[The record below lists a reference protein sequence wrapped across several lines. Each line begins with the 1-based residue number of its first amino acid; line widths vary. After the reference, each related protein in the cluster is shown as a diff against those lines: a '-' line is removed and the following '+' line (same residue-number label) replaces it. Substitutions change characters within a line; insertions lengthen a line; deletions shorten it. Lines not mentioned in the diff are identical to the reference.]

1 MLKEKLKSVR
11 VRLFLTLCVVVIAL
25 VICLIAVNSL
35 VLENFY
41 IYSKTNTIKELYNKI
56 NDYYEEPNLDISLE
70 TELKKVAFRN
80 NFDILIKADTDLIL
94 FSTNKDFLSNITA
107 VESKTKTPFEE
118 RKNLLYSDEKMTI
131 RKIDDTSNSLN
142 YILLYGKL
150 DNGYSLYI
158 RIPIAPIEESVRISN
173 TTLVTIGVITI
184 LISAFA
190 ASVISRKFTKPI
202 LQLNDITKK
211 MAKLD
216 FEQKYRINDSDDE
229 INELGR
235 NINTMSDKLEAT
247 IKQLRETNSE
257 LEKDIEEKSK
267 IDEMRKQFISDV
279 SHELKT
285 PIALIQGYSE
295 GLLENVNTDDESRKF
310 YAEVI
315 LDESNKMDVLVKQLL
330 ELMKLEY
337 GKREFTDEK
346 FDVVEL
352 INEVIRKCNVMLEE
366 NHIQVIFNEKEPIYA
381 YADDFYIEQV
391 MTNYFTN
398 AIKHAKEVN
407 GEKQIKIT
415 IQNVNDKIKF
425 LNEVA
430 NILSKIENNMEREVY
445 IDKISLEYKVSKE
458 AIYAEVNKKLYG
470 NSQTE
475 KKLERPVTTIREVKQ
490 DVAEKEVD
498 EKTKKTES
506 LIIYLLINYPDKSF
520 VRLESIVKNNLIK
533 MEKNKLI
540 INKLYEE
547 HGKGNINIES
557 IIDLFEDENIVNYL
571 SGIMSSNFEIT
582 DVDKCIDD
590 VILTYKKEI
599 LLKKRND
606 IMNKLNS
613 QNTITKDEVANLEEE
628 LNSVIIQL
636 AKIK

>member
-11 VRLFLTLCVVVIAL
+11 IRLFLTLCVVVITL

-56 NDYYEEPNLDISLE
+56 NNYYEEPNLDISLE
-70 TELKKVAFRN
+70 TELKKAAFRN

-94 FSTNKDFLSNITA
+94 FSTNKDFLSNITSI
-107 VESKTKTPFEE
+107 ENKTKTHFEE

-173 TTLVTIGVITI
+173 TTLVTIGAITI

-190 ASVISRKFTKPI
+190 ASLISRKFTKPI

-211 MAKLD
+211 MANLD

-235 NINTMSDKLEAT
+235 NINTMSDKLEST

-285 PIALIQGYSE
+285 PIALIQGYAE
-295 GLLENVNTDDESRKF
+295 GLIENVNTDDESRKF

-337 GKREFTDEK
+337 GKREFTDKK

-366 NHIQVIFNEKEPIYA
+366 NHIQVIFDEKEPIYA

-398 AIKHAKEVN
+398 AIKHAKEIN

-415 IQNVNDKIKF
+415 IQNVNDKIRVTVF
-425 LNEVA
+425 NTG
-430 NILSKIENNMEREVY
+430 
-445 IDKISLEYKVSKE
+445 DKIPEEDLTRIWGRFYKVDDSRNRE
-458 AIYAEVNKKLYG
+458 
-470 NSQTE
+470 NSGSGIG
-475 KKLERPVTTIREVKQ
+475 L
-490 DVAEKEVD
+490 
-498 EKTKKTES
+498 
-506 LIIYLLINYPDKSF
+506 
-520 VRLESIVKNNLIK
+520 SIVKAIQNNYQN
-533 MEKNKLI
+533 EYGVQN
-540 INKLYEE
+540 
-547 HGKGNINIES
+547 
-557 IIDLFEDENIVNYL
+557 L
-571 SGIMSSNFEIT
+571 SNGVEF
-582 DVDKCIDD
+582 
-590 VILTYKKEI
+590 YF
-599 LLKKRND
+599 D
-606 IMNKLNS
+606 IS
-613 QNTITKDEVANLEEE
+613 TK
-628 LNSVIIQL
+628 
-636 AKIK
+636 

>member
-70 TELKKVAFRN
+70 TELKRVAFRN

-247 IKQLRETNSE
+247 IKQLRET
-257 LEKDIEEKSK
+257 KS
-267 IDEMRKQFISDV
+267 
-279 SHELKT
+279 LKR
-285 PIALIQGYSE
+285 I
-295 GLLENVNTDDESRKF
+295 
-310 YAEVI
+310 
-315 LDESNKMDVLVKQLL
+315 
-330 ELMKLEY
+330 
-337 GKREFTDEK
+337 
-346 FDVVEL
+346 
-352 INEVIRKCNVMLEE
+352 
-366 NHIQVIFNEKEPIYA
+366 
-381 YADDFYIEQV
+381 
-391 MTNYFTN
+391 
-398 AIKHAKEVN
+398 
-407 GEKQIKIT
+407 
-415 IQNVNDKIKF
+415 
-425 LNEVA
+425 
-430 NILSKIENNMEREVY
+430 
-445 IDKISLEYKVSKE
+445 
-458 AIYAEVNKKLYG
+458 
-470 NSQTE
+470 
-475 KKLERPVTTIREVKQ
+475 
-490 DVAEKEVD
+490 
-498 EKTKKTES
+498 
-506 LIIYLLINYPDKSF
+506 
-520 VRLESIVKNNLIK
+520 
-533 MEKNKLI
+533 
-540 INKLYEE
+540 
-547 HGKGNINIES
+547 
-557 IIDLFEDENIVNYL
+557 
-571 SGIMSSNFEIT
+571 
-582 DVDKCIDD
+582 
-590 VILTYKKEI
+590 
-599 LLKKRND
+599 LKK
-606 IMNKLNS
+606 
-613 QNTITKDEVANLEEE
+613 NL
-628 LNSVIIQL
+628 
-636 AKIK
+636 K

>member
-11 VRLFLTLCVVVIAL
+11 IRLFLTLCVVVITL

-56 NDYYEEPNLDISLE
+56 NNYYEEPTLDISLE
-70 TELKKVAFRN
+70 TELKKAAFRN

-94 FSTNKDFLSNITA
+94 FSTNKDFLSNITSI
-107 VESKTKTPFEE
+107 ENKTKTHFEE

-173 TTLVTIGVITI
+173 TTLVTIGAITI

-190 ASVISRKFTKPI
+190 ASLISRKFTKPI

-211 MAKLD
+211 MANLD

-235 NINTMSDKLEAT
+235 NINTMSDKLEST

-285 PIALIQGYSE
+285 PIALIQGYAE
-295 GLLENVNTDDESRKF
+295 GLIENVNTDDESRKF

-337 GKREFTDEK
+337 GKREFTDKK

-366 NHIQVIFNEKEPIYA
+366 NHIQVIFDEKEPIYA

-398 AIKHAKEVN
+398 AIKHAKEIN

-415 IQNVNDKIKF
+415 IQNVNDKIRVTVF
-425 LNEVA
+425 NTG
-430 NILSKIENNMEREVY
+430 
-445 IDKISLEYKVSKE
+445 DKIPEEDLTRIWGRFYKVDDSRNRE
-458 AIYAEVNKKLYG
+458 
-470 NSQTE
+470 NSGSGIG
-475 KKLERPVTTIREVKQ
+475 L
-490 DVAEKEVD
+490 
-498 EKTKKTES
+498 
-506 LIIYLLINYPDKSF
+506 
-520 VRLESIVKNNLIK
+520 SIVKAIQNNYQN
-533 MEKNKLI
+533 EYGVQN
-540 INKLYEE
+540 
-547 HGKGNINIES
+547 
-557 IIDLFEDENIVNYL
+557 L
-571 SGIMSSNFEIT
+571 SNGVEF
-582 DVDKCIDD
+582 
-590 VILTYKKEI
+590 YF
-599 LLKKRND
+599 D
-606 IMNKLNS
+606 IS
-613 QNTITKDEVANLEEE
+613 TK
-628 LNSVIIQL
+628 
-636 AKIK
+636 

>member
-70 TELKKVAFRN
+70 TELKRVAFRN
-80 NFDILIKADTDLIL
+80 NFDILIKADTDMIL

-131 RKIDDTSNSLN
+131 R
-142 YILLYGKL
+142 KL

-267 IDEMRKQFISDV
+267 IDEMRKQFISNV

-285 PIALIQGYSE
+285 PIALIQGYAE
-295 GLLENVNTDDESRKF
+295 GLIENVNTDDESRKF

-415 IQNVNDKIKF
+415 IQNVNDKIRVTVF
-425 LNEVA
+425 NTG
-430 NILSKIENNMEREVY
+430 
-445 IDKISLEYKVSKE
+445 DKIPEEDLTRIWGRFYKVDDSRNRE
-458 AIYAEVNKKLYG
+458 NSGSGIGLSIVRAIQNNYQNEYG
-470 NSQTE
+470 VQNLSNG
-475 KKLERPVTTIREVKQ
+475 VKFYF
-490 DVAEKEVD
+490 DIS
-498 EKTKKTES
+498 TKK
-506 LIIYLLINYPDKSF
+506 
-520 VRLESIVKNNLIK
+520 
-533 MEKNKLI
+533 
-540 INKLYEE
+540 
-547 HGKGNINIES
+547 
-557 IIDLFEDENIVNYL
+557 
-571 SGIMSSNFEIT
+571 
-582 DVDKCIDD
+582 
-590 VILTYKKEI
+590 
-599 LLKKRND
+599 
-606 IMNKLNS
+606 
-613 QNTITKDEVANLEEE
+613 
-628 LNSVIIQL
+628 
-636 AKIK
+636 

>member
-1 MLKEKLKSVR
+1 MIREKLKSVR
-11 VRLFLTLCVVVIAL
+11 VKLFLILCVVTILL
-25 VICLIAVNSL
+25 VICLIAINSL

-41 IYSKTNTIKELYNKI
+41 IYNKTNTIKEVYSKI
-56 NDYYEEPNLDISLE
+56 NNYYNDPDLAINLE

-80 NFDILIKADTDLIL
+80 NFDILIQANTDLIL
-94 FSTNKDFLSNITA
+94 FSTNKDFLSSIETA
-107 VESKTKTPFEE
+107 QEKYKTHLEE

-142 YILLYGKL
+142 YILLSGKL
-150 DNGYSLYI
+150 DNGYILYI

-173 TTLVTIGVITI
+173 NTLIVIGIATVI
-184 LISAFA
+184 ISAFI
-190 ASVISRKFTKPI
+190 ASLIAKRFTKPI

-229 INELGR
+229 INELGK

-285 PIALIQGYSE
+285 PIALIQGYAE
-295 GLLENVNTDDESRKF
+295 GLIENVNTDDESRRF

-315 LDESNKMDVLVKQLL
+315 LDESNKMDILVKQLL

-337 GKREFTDEK
+337 GKREFTDEE
-346 FDVVEL
+346 FDIVEL

-366 NHIQVIFNEKEPIYA
+366 NQIQVVFDESGPIYA

-415 IQNVNDKIKF
+415 IQNINNKIRVSVFNTGDKIPEEDLTRVWGRF
-425 LNEVA
+425 
-430 NILSKIENNMEREVY
+430 
-445 IDKISLEYKVSKE
+445 YKVDDSRNRE
-458 AIYAEVNKKLYG
+458 
-470 NSQTE
+470 NSGSGIG
-475 KKLERPVTTIREVKQ
+475 L
-490 DVAEKEVD
+490 
-498 EKTKKTES
+498 
-506 LIIYLLINYPDKSF
+506 
-520 VRLESIVKNNLIK
+520 SIVKAIQNNYQN
-533 MEKNKLI
+533 EYGVQN
-540 INKLYEE
+540 
-547 HGKGNINIES
+547 
-557 IIDLFEDENIVNYL
+557 L
-571 SGIMSSNFEIT
+571 SNGVEF
-582 DVDKCIDD
+582 
-590 VILTYKKEI
+590 YF
-599 LLKKRND
+599 D
-606 IMNKLNS
+606 IS
-613 QNTITKDEVANLEEE
+613 TK
-628 LNSVIIQL
+628 
-636 AKIK
+636 

>member
-1 MLKEKLKSVR
+1 MIKEKFKSVR
-11 VRLFLTLCVVVIAL
+11 FRLFLILCVVITVL
-25 VICLIAVNSL
+25 VICLIAINSL

-41 IYSKTNTIKELYNKI
+41 IYSKTNTIKELYDKI
-56 NDYYEEPNLDISLE
+56 NDYYKEPNLDINLE

-107 VESKTKTPFEE
+107 IESKYKTYLEE
-118 RKNLLYSDEKMTI
+118 RKTLLYSDEKMTI

-173 TTLVTIGVITI
+173 TTLVTIGIITI
-184 LISAFA
+184 IISGFA
-190 ASVISRKFTKPI
+190 ASLISRKFTEPI

-247 IKQLRETNSE
+247 INQLRETNSE

-285 PIALIQGYSE
+285 PIALIQGYAE
-295 GLLENVNTDDESRKF
+295 GLIENVNTDDESRKF

-337 GKREFTDEK
+337 GKREFTDEE

-366 NHIQVIFNEKEPIYA
+366 NNIQVIFDEKEHIYV

-398 AIKHAKEVN
+398 AIKHAKEVD
-407 GEKQIKIT
+407 GKKQIKIT
-415 IQNVNDKIKF
+415 IKYVNNKVRVDVFNTGDKIPEEDLTRIWGRF
-425 LNEVA
+425 
-430 NILSKIENNMEREVY
+430 
-445 IDKISLEYKVSKE
+445 YKVDDSRNRE
-458 AIYAEVNKKLYG
+458 
-470 NSQTE
+470 NSGSGIG
-475 KKLERPVTTIREVKQ
+475 L
-490 DVAEKEVD
+490 
-498 EKTKKTES
+498 
-506 LIIYLLINYPDKSF
+506 
-520 VRLESIVKNNLIK
+520 SIVKAIQNNYQN
-533 MEKNKLI
+533 EYGVQN
-540 INKLYEE
+540 
-547 HGKGNINIES
+547 
-557 IIDLFEDENIVNYL
+557 L
-571 SGIMSSNFEIT
+571 SNGVEF
-582 DVDKCIDD
+582 
-590 VILTYKKEI
+590 YF
-599 LLKKRND
+599 D
-606 IMNKLNS
+606 IS
-613 QNTITKDEVANLEEE
+613 TQNCSGA
-628 LNSVIIQL
+628 QC
-636 AKIK
+636 AP